1 MKGALFILTS
11 LILSA
16 CAGSNQLGPADDRD
30 KGLVLHDIWVLEKL
44 KGKNIKQDVNNDQ
57 FKRPLLEIHVGEMKY
72 SGTDGCNNIFGGII
86 ELNEQTLRFGI
97 GAGTRMMCQDMEVP
111 DEFNRTLPEVSS
123 YEVEDLKLHLLDAD
137 GNEVMQFQ
145 KID

>member
-1 MKGALFILTS
+1 MNKTLFILAS
-11 LILSA
+11 LILGA
-16 CAGSNQLGPADDRD
+16 CSGSNNPGPDELD
-30 KGLVLHDIWVLEKL
+30 KRLVLNDIWVLAKL
-44 KGKNIKQDVNNDQ
+44 KGKNIKQDASNDQ
-57 FKRPLLEIHVGEMKY
+57 FKRPQLEIHVGEMKY

-111 DEFNRTLPEVSS
+111 DEFNRTLQEVSS
-123 YEVEDLKLHLLDAD
+123 YELKDLKLYLLDAD
-137 GNEVMQFQ
+137 GTELMQFQ